1 MKKRVQIYRSALL
14 ILGSIISAYGI
25 TMAVGAG
32 FGGATLVVLW
42 QGLALTCGIS
52 LGLASFLV
60 AMAMIGFSL
69 VYDRKQIR
77 LGTVIY
83 QLLYSGF
90 VDVFYPLQVYPDIL
104 WIRLALMTAGIVIFA
119 AGTGAYAAAD
129 LGRGSYEALTFSL
142 AEKNHWAVSHVR
154 MSLDFLMV
162 VFGLL
167 LGGTFG
173 LCTVVTVLCSG
184 PIIQWSAAF
193 FMNGWKGKGE
203 IGNGI

>member
-1 MKKRVQIYRSALL
+1 MKKRVLIYRSVLL
-14 ILGSIISAYGI
+14 TLGSIVSAYGI
-25 TMAVGAG
+25 TLAAGAG

-42 QGLALTCGIS
+42 QGLALTGGIS
-52 LGLASFLV
+52 LGQASFLV
-60 AMAMIGFSL
+60 AAAMIGFSL

-77 LGTVIY
+77 LGTVVY
-83 QLLYSGF
+83 QILYSGF
-90 VDVFYPLQVYPDIL
+90 VDVFYPLHVYPDML
-104 WIRLALMTAGIVIFA
+104 WMRLALMTAGIVIFA

-142 AEKNHWAVSHVR
+142 AEKNHWAVSRVR

-162 VFGLL
+162 VSGLL

-193 FMNGWKGKGE
+193 FMNGWKRKGD
-203 IGNGI
+203 IGNGL